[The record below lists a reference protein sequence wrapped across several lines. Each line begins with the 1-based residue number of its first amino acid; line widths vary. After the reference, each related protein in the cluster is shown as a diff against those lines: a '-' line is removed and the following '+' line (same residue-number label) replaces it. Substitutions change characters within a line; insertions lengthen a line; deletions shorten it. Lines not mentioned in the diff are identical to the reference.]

1 MDSHSMG
8 QILFNAIVV
17 LFLVAVNGFFVAAE
31 FSLVKIRPSRLT
43 QLINEGSQQARFVQ
57 KITLKLDSYLSA
69 CQLGI
74 TLASLGLGWVGEPAV
89 ARIIEPLF
97 TYFKAPEAA
106 VHTISFA
113 IAFTIITMLHIVI
126 GELAPKSL
134 AIQKT
139 EKIALWLGIPLV
151 GFYKITYPAI
161 WVLNHMSNLVLKLF
175 GLEPATENEQAHTE
189 EEIRILVNESHKSGL
204 INKEESTLFD
214 NVFDFSDRVAREAM
228 IPRTSTTILYTN
240 HSYGDNLQK
249 VVKTRHSRYPVA
261 ENDKD
266 NIIGF
271 IHVTDFYDEELRAG
285 KKDLKSVVR
294 KILTVPESMELSHV
308 LRLMQK
314 NRILIAIVLDEFGG
328 TAGII
333 TLEDLVEEI
342 VGDIQNEFDN
352 ERPEVIETESGYSVD
367 GRLLIEELNSLI
379 GIEISNEEVDTV
391 GGWVHMSLEDE
402 PKVGKRIAFEGY
414 DFEIKEMERNRI
426 SRVFVSKAVNNDKDL

>member
-1 MDSHSMG
+1 MDSHSIG
-8 QILFNAIVV
+8 QIAFNVVVV
-17 LFLVAVNGFFVAAE
+17 LFLVLVNGFFVAAE
-31 FSLVKIRPSRLT
+31 FALVKVRPSRLT
-43 QLINEGSQQARFVQ
+43 QLINEGSQKARFVQ
-57 KITLKLDSYLSA
+57 KVTLKLDSYLSA

-89 ARIIEPLF
+89 AKLIEPLF
-97 TYFKAPEAA
+97 SYFHVPEAA
-106 VHTISFA
+106 MHTFAFA
-113 IAFTIITMLHIVI
+113 IAFTIITMLHIII
-126 GELAPKSL
+126 GELAPKSI

-139 EKIALWLGIPLV
+139 EDVALWLAIPLV

-161 WVLNHMSNLVLKLF
+161 WVLNQLSNLVLKVI
-175 GLEPATENEQAHTE
+175 GLEPASENEHAHTE

-204 INKEESTLFD
+204 INKEESALFD

-240 HSYGDNLQK
+240 HSYQDNLQK

-271 IHVTDFYDEELRAG
+271 IHVTDFYDEELKTG
-285 KKDLKSVVR
+285 KKDLKSMVR

-333 TLEDLVEEI
+333 TLEDIVEEI
-342 VGDIQNEFDN
+342 VGEIQNEFDN
-352 ERPEVIETESGYSVD
+352 ERPVVIETENGHSVD
-367 GRLLIEELNSLI
+367 GRLLIEELNSLL

-402 PKVGKRIAFEGY
+402 PKVGKIITFENY

-426 SRVFVSKAVNNDKDL
+426 SRVFVSKGPELQE